1 VTFSS
6 VQKRDLTLVA
16 ILRGVSYLGD
26 AIALIALYLRLAQGA
41 HASWAIASLSIAAA
55 LPLVLLSPISGFIV
69 DHTPAKR
76 LLTILCFCE
85 GVVCL
90 GIGLWHGRIVTI
102 GLMALLSCFVAFS
115 LPGYSALVPTIAGE
129 DNLTAANSTMQ
140 SVQGIAAVAGPG
152 LGGLLVGLLGQ
163 SWPLYFDAI
172 SFGLGALGTWLL
184 VTDRRPDPGVVRP
197 KKGERDLGA
206 GMRIL
211 FRDGVLRPLV
221 ITFVVFL
228 LSLVMINVA
237 EVFFITKTLHSSAL
251 MYGLV
256 GTSFGV
262 GNVVGAVASSKLKQH
277 DVSLAKASLIG
288 LLVISVMTGLIG
300 LVEHVGYLF
309 VILVILGTA
318 VGVLNVAVM
327 TLMTVRTPEAQRGQ
341 MFAASSAAVTSAE
354 NGHRCG
360 RTDSHHRC
368 SAHGLSHRRRRDH
381 DRRADLRS
389 RRLARL
395 AVRKTL
401 NWKLR
406 EPDAPT
412 SNPSSTTDRR
422 CDRAVGLHDVARTR
436 IDSV

>member
-1 VTFSS
+1 MVVSLTRVTFSS

-26 AIALIALYLRLAQGA
+26 AIALIALYLRLSHGS
-41 HASWAIASLSIAAA
+41 HASWAIAALSIAAS
-55 LPLVLLSPISGFIV
+55 LPLVLLSPISGFII
-69 DHTPAKR
+69 DHAPVKR
-76 LLTILCFCE
+76 LLVVLCLCE
-85 GVVCL
+85 GVVCA

-115 LPGYSALVPTIAGE
+115 FPGYSALVPKIAGE
-129 DNLTAANSTMQ
+129 ENLTAANSTMQ

-163 SWPLYFDAI
+163 SWPLYFDAL
-172 SFGLGALGTWLL
+172 SFGLGAIGTWLL
-184 VTDRRPDPGVVRP
+184 VTDRRPDPGVERP

-228 LSLVMINVA
+228 LALVMINVA

-277 DVSLAKASLIG
+277 DVALARASLVG
-288 LLVISVMTGLIG
+288 LLVISVMTGFIG
-300 LVEHVGYLF
+300 LVEHVSYLF
-309 VILVILGTA
+309 VILLVLGTA
-318 VGVLNVAVM
+318 VGVLNVAVT
-327 TLMTVRTPEAQRGQ
+327 TLMTVRTPETQRGR
-341 MFAASSAAVTSAE
+341 MFAASSAVFTSAE
-354 NGHRCG
+354 ILGTVLG
-360 RTDSHHRC
+360 GLILTVVAPRTVFQIAGVVTTIVALLFGPLALRATR
-368 SAHGLSHRRRRDH
+368 SA
-381 DRRADLRS
+381 
-389 RRLARL
+389 
-395 AVRKTL
+395 K
-401 NWKLR
+401 
-406 EPDAPT
+406 DAELET
-412 SNPSSTTDRR
+412 QG
-422 CDRAVGLHDVARTR
+422 A
-436 IDSV
+436 

>member
-1 VTFSS
+1 VTLSS

-26 AIALIALYLRLAQGA
+26 AIALVALYLRLAHGA
-41 HASWAIASLSIAAA
+41 HASWAIASLSVAAA
-55 LPLVLLSPISGFIV
+55 LPLVVLSPISGFII
-69 DHTPAKR
+69 DHTPVKR
-76 LLTILCFCE
+76 LLVILCLFE
-85 GVVCL
+85 GVVCI

-115 LPGYSALVPTIAGE
+115 FPGYSALVPTIAGE

-172 SFGLGALGTWLL
+172 SFGLGALGTVML
-184 VTDRRPDPGVVRP
+184 VTDRRPHPGAERP

-211 FRDGVLRPLV
+211 FKDGVLRPLV

-256 GTSFGV
+256 GASFGA
-262 GNVVGAVASSKLKQH
+262 GNVVGAVASSKLKQD
-277 DVSLAKASLIG
+277 DVALAKASLVALI
-288 LLVISVMTGLIG
+288 VVSIFVGLIG
-300 LVEHVGYLF
+300 LVEHVGYLYP
-309 VILVILGTA
+309 ILVVMGVA
-318 VGVLNVAVM
+318 VGLLNVAFT
-327 TLMTVRTPEAQRGQ
+327 TLMTVRTPEAQRGR
-341 MFAASSAAVTSAE
+341 MFAASNAAFTSAE
-354 NGHRCG
+354 ILGTVFG
-360 RTDSHHRC
+360 GLILTLVAPRTVFQIAGVVTTIVALTFGPLALRATR
-368 SAHGLSHRRRRDH
+368 SAKNTELETQG
-381 DRRADLRS
+381 A
-389 RRLARL
+389 
-395 AVRKTL
+395 
-401 NWKLR
+401 
-406 EPDAPT
+406 
-412 SNPSSTTDRR
+412 
-422 CDRAVGLHDVARTR
+422 
-436 IDSV
+436 

>member
-1 VTFSS
+1 VTLSS

-26 AIALIALYLRLAQGA
+26 AIALVALYLRLAHGA
-41 HASWAIASLSIAAA
+41 HASWAIASLSVAAA
-55 LPLVLLSPISGFIV
+55 LPLVVLSPISGFII
-69 DHTPAKR
+69 DHTPVKR
-76 LLTILCFCE
+76 LLVILCLFE
-85 GVVCL
+85 GVVCI

-115 LPGYSALVPTIAGE
+115 FPGYSALVPTIAGE

-172 SFGLGALGTWLL
+172 SFGLGALGTVML
-184 VTDRRPDPGVVRP
+184 VTDRRPHPGAERP

-211 FRDGVLRPLV
+211 FKDGVLRPLV

-256 GTSFGV
+256 GASFGA
-262 GNVVGAVASSKLKQH
+262 GNVVGAVAASKLKQD
-277 DVSLAKASLIG
+277 DVALAKASLVALI
-288 LLVISVMTGLIG
+288 VVSIFVGLIG
-300 LVEHVGYLF
+300 LVEHVGYLYP
-309 VILVILGTA
+309 ILVVMGVA
-318 VGVLNVAVM
+318 VGLLNVAFT
-327 TLMTVRTPEAQRGQ
+327 TLMTVRTPEAQRGR
-341 MFAASSAAVTSAE
+341 MFAASNAAFTSAE
-354 NGHRCG
+354 ILGTVFG
-360 RTDSHHRC
+360 GLILTLVAPRTVFQIAGVATTIVALLFGPIALRATR
-368 SAHGLSHRRRRDH
+368 SAKHTELGTQG
-381 DRRADLRS
+381 A
-389 RRLARL
+389 
-395 AVRKTL
+395 
-401 NWKLR
+401 
-406 EPDAPT
+406 
-412 SNPSSTTDRR
+412 
-422 CDRAVGLHDVARTR
+422 
-436 IDSV
+436 